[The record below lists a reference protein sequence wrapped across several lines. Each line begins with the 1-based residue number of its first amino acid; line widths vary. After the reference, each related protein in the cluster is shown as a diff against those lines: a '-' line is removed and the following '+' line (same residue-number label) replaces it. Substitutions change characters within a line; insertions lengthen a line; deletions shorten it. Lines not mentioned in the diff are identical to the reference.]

1 MERRQGEKYL
11 TRSWEE
17 WPPFCNL
24 MTSPSICSHRTSH
37 LVTRC
42 PIGHLR
48 DHQRIAVNVR
58 SSFLPLSAADAWP
71 QEGGC
76 ETHAKDFLNSDR
88 KRILRRVGDGCVRK
102 VNTRFFY
109 DYYCQREKRGAI
121 LLHTGNGNRAIKM
134 DLKMSGMPE
143 PQSNREESQSSEL
156 PVGEKCTV
164 GWETWH

>member
-1 MERRQGEKYL
+1 
-11 TRSWEE
+11 
-17 WPPFCNL
+17 
-24 MTSPSICSHRTSH
+24 MTLPRICSHRTSH

-48 DHQRIAVNVR
+48 DHQRIAESMSDVR
-58 SSFLPLSAADAWP
+58 HFFRCQLLLMLDLKRRVWNACQRFSKFG
-71 QEGGC
+71 QK
-76 ETHAKDFLNSDR
+76 TDFR
-88 KRILRRVGDGCVRK
+88 KRRVGDGCVRK

-109 DYYCQREKRGAI
+109 DCLSATTAKEKRGAI